1 MAGKSVIIILMSEEK
16 QRHHH
21 HHHTYQR
28 SLLLLFIGG
37 ACVVVQFFASF
48 VLVLSLIKLNI
59 LQVWQ
64 LLLVIFI
71 LVLIFA
77 YNVYEIFF
85 RRKAKLFGII
95 ASCVIALLISGGCF
109 FAYNYIEQ
117 ANDFLASIT
126 GIQEETV
133 VYDVYVRKN
142 GEITSYNQL
151 KDKEIG
157 FMYDNPNL
165 NDLKNKIAEELG
177 NLNAVGYDVVGNL
190 ISDAYEGK
198 ISAFAISESYIEFLE
213 DSDFKIEDDFTVIH
227 EVKFTIP
234 GRSDLRTPVDVV
246 KEPFIVY
253 ISGSDSRKPGYVVS
267 RSDVNI
273 LAVVNP
279 SKGKILLVNIP
290 RDYYVQLHGTT
301 GLKDKLTHAGLYGI
315 DMSKSTIEDLLGIQI
330 NYTVRVGFQGV
341 QKFVDAIDGIDIDSP
356 IAMKLTT
363 GDQSEATGD
372 HRQYCYYK
380 KGMNHLDGICALRYA
395 RERKK
400 FADGDLDRGKH
411 QQQVLTA
418 IIEKITNLHYVTR
431 FSQILEAAKGT
442 FQTSFNES
450 EISDFIRWQLAELKH
465 WQVESI
471 QIGNNKHI
479 LTPTYTIR
487 NENLWV
493 YLPDEASENAAK
505 QKIAEYLTK

>member
-21 HHHTYQR
+21 HHHVYQR

-165 NDLKNKIAEELG
+165 NDLKNKIHEELG
-177 NLNAVGYDVVGNL
+177 NLNAVGYDVVGEL
-190 ISDAYEGK
+190 ISDAYEGRL
-198 ISAFAISESYIEFLE
+198 SAFAISESYIEFLE
-213 DSDFKIEDDFTVIH
+213 DNDFKIEDDFTVIH

-253 ISGSDSRKPGYVVS
+253 ISGSDSRSENFMAS

-315 DMSKSTIEDLLGIQI
+315 DISKSTIEDLLGIQI
-330 NYTVRVGFQGV
+330 NYTIRVGFKGIE
-341 QKFVDAIDGIDIDSP
+341 KFVNAIDGIDINSDMQVR
-356 IAMKLTT
+356 A
-363 GDQSEATGD
+363 GVDG
-372 HRQYCYYK
+372 K
-380 KGMNHLDGICALRYA
+380 KGGRVCYIKKGHIHLDGACALAYSRH
-395 RERKK
+395 RKTLK
-400 FADGDLDRGKH
+400 DGDLDRGKH

-471 QIGNNKHI
+471 QVGNNKHI

-493 YLPDEASENAAK
+493 YLPDEASETAAK
-505 QKIAEYLTK
+505 QKIAEYLTN